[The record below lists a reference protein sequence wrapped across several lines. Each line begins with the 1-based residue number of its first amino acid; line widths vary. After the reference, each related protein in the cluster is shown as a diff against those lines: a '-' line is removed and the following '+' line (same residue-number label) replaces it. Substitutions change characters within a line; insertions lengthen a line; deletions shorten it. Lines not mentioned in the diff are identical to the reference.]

1 MHGDKRPT
9 QAYGGRTGDAIIGM
23 TRQDRSPRQ
32 LVNKLLT
39 MLLCPDEGYGGH
51 CVVEYRAMRTH
62 APISSSS
69 RRRLARRLVGSSIR
83 IVERDLILETLAHTG
98 GNRTESARLLGVSVR
113 SLRNKI
119 SDYSAEGFSIPRH
132 ERRGKGEET
141 IVPTNEPPM
150 DEAAAMPVA
159 LATMSR
165 VAASDCGS

>member
-1 MHGDKRPT
+1 
-9 QAYGGRTGDAIIGM
+9 
-23 TRQDRSPRQ
+23 
-32 LVNKLLT
+32 
-39 MLLCPDEGYGGH
+39 
-51 CVVEYRAMRTH
+51 MRTH

-83 IVERDLILETLAHTG
+83 VVERDLILETLAHTC

-119 SDYSAEGFSIPRH
+119 SEYSADGFSIPH
-132 ERRGKGEET
+132 HQRRGKDAET
-141 IVPTNEPPM
+141 IVPTNAPPM

-159 LATMSR
+159 LVTMSR